1 MTTNNKIERLIDANL
16 NRLREALR
24 LLEDVQRYIFDNK
37 ELSYTFKELRHKL
50 TPLFDTKRLE
60 YRDIEGDVAKTS
72 TASEL
77 ERGSLKDMIDANFSR
92 ALESARVL
100 EEAFKLTE
108 PKNSAVAKEVRYKLY
123 GLHKKSL
130 AGLVDS

>member
-1 MTTNNKIERLIDANL
+1 MINSKVERLIDANL

-37 ELSYTFKELRHKL
+37 ELSYQFKELRHKL
-50 TPLFDTKRLE
+50 TPLFDTKRLQ

-72 TASEL
+72 TTSEL
-77 ERGSLKDMIDANFSR
+77 TRTSLKDLIDANFSR

-100 EEAFKLTE
+100 EEAFKLTKVE
-108 PKNSAVAKEVRYKLY
+108 NSKVAKELRYTLY
-123 GLHKKSL
+123 ALHKKAL
-130 AGLVDS
+130 EGLE

>member
-1 MTTNNKIERLIDANL
+1 VTTNAKLERLIDANL

-37 ELSYTFKELRHKL
+37 ELSYKFKTLRHKL
-50 TPLFDTKRLE
+50 TPLFDTTRLK

-72 TASEL
+72 VDSEMQ
-77 ERGSLKDMIDANFSR
+77 RATLKDLIDANFAR

-100 EEAFKLTE
+100 EEAFKLSSISS
-108 PKNSAVAKEVRYKLY
+108 SAIAKEVRYELY
-123 GLHKKSL
+123 GLHIKAL
-130 AGLVDS
+130 EGLE

>member
-1 MTTNNKIERLIDANL
+1 VTINAKIERLIDANL

-37 ELSYTFKELRHKL
+37 DLSYTFKELRHNL
-50 TPLFDTKRLE
+50 TPLFDTKRLK
-60 YRDIEGDVAKTS
+60 YRDIEGDVAKAS

-77 ERGSLKDMIDANFSR
+77 ERSSLKDMIDANFSR

-100 EEAFKLTE
+100 EEAFKLTQ
-108 PKNSAVAKEVRYKLY
+108 PKSSAVAKDVRYRLY
-123 GLHKKSL
+123 GLHKKAL
-130 AGLVDS
+130 LKLEE

>member
-1 MTTNNKIERLIDANL
+1 MTINAKIERLIDANL

-37 ELSYTFKELRHKL
+37 ELSYIFKELRHNL
-50 TPLFDTKRLE
+50 TPLFDTKRLK
-60 YRDIEGDVAKTS
+60 YRDIEGDVAKAS

-77 ERGSLKDMIDANFSR
+77 ERSSLKDMIDANFSR

-100 EEAFKLTE
+100 EEAFKLTQ
-108 PKNSAVAKEVRYKLY
+108 PKSSAVAKDVRYRLY
-123 GLHKKSL
+123 GLHKKAL
-130 AGLVDS
+130 LKLEE

>member
-1 MTTNNKIERLIDANL
+1 VTTNAKIERLIDANL

-37 ELSYTFKELRHKL
+37 ELSYTFKDLRHKL

-60 YRDIEGDVAKTS
+60 FRDIEGDVAKTS

-77 ERGSLKDMIDANFSR
+77 ERGSLKDMIDANFAR
-92 ALESARVL
+92 ALESSRVL

-108 PKNSAVAKEVRYKLY
+108 PKSSAVAKEVRYKLY
-123 GLHKKSL
+123 GLHKKAL
-130 AGLVDS
+130 LGLIDG